1 MPDGG
6 GGDEEEEARRRRG
19 GEGAVLLGEKEDRD
33 NNVVVVVVVEG
44 LRAAAAAGGWPRVGE
59 YADLGR
65 TTGGGHV
72 ENARQQNGVATPP
85 SSDDTPNI
93 AIIVASDIR

>member
-33 NNVVVVVVVEG
+33 NNVVVVVAEG
-44 LRAAAAAGGWPRVGE
+44 LRAAAAGGWPRVGE